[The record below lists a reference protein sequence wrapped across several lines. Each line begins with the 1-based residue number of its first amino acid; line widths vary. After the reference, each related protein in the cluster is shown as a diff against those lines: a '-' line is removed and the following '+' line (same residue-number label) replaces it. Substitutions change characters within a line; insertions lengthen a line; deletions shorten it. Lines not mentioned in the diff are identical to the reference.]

1 MNWISQLVWI
11 AIDTVAGLIVG
22 FVLYYFLIFKLVPVR
37 PKSDEDAFKKMELQE
52 LLNERIQTKKDQNLD
67 DSAPL
72 PTLSLTEDDKKR
84 VKKQVDKLLD
94 KLLQPE
100 YAIAQNC
107 IPQTTYNDLK
117 STYDGYSD
125 TALGLVF
132 ALSLLA
138 YALELAPATADQFIG
153 IRVIQFFATAAL
165 FIVALGS
172 RDMFWADVRN
182 NILVGIE
189 LKFDASIKSTQA
201 AADAVI
207 KSAKDDAK
215 SKASDKKL
223 KEAIEAELKDAVF
236 SFKGLKVGLEPPQ
249 TKGQSA

>member
-11 AIDTVAGLIVG
+11 VAGTVAGLATG
-22 FVLYYFLIFKLVPVR
+22 FVVYFFLIFRWVPPAR
-37 PKSDEDAFKKMELQE
+37 LKSDEDALKKMEAQE
-52 LLNERIQTKKDQNLD
+52 LLNKEIQAKKDQNLD

-72 PTLSLTEDDKKR
+72 PISTLTHADTVR
-84 VKKQVDKLLD
+84 VKKQLT

-107 IPQTTYNDLK
+107 IPQTTYDGLR

-138 YALELAPATADQFIG
+138 YALELAPATSDLLIG
-153 IRVIQFFATAAL
+153 IRIIQFLVTGGL

-172 RDMFWADVRN
+172 RDIFWAMIRN
-182 NILVGIE
+182 SILAGIE
-189 LKFDASIKSTQA
+189 SKFDASIKSTQA

-207 KSAKDDAK
+207 KSAKDEAK
-215 SKASDKKL
+215 SKADDKKL

-236 SFKGLKVGLEPPQ
+236 SFKGLKVGLEPPHA
-249 TKGQSA
+249 KGQSA

>member
-11 AIDTVAGLIVG
+11 IVG
-22 FVLYYFLIFKLVPVR
+22 TAVGLAVGFFLYYFLIFRWVPAAR
-37 PKSDEDAFKKMELQE
+37 LKSDEDAFKKMEAQE
-52 LLNERIQTKKDQNLD
+52 LLNKEIQAKKDQNLD

-72 PTLSLTEDDKKR
+72 PASTLTDVDQKR
-84 VKKQVDKLLD
+84 VKGQLV
-94 KLLQPE
+94 KLLQPV

-107 IPQTTYNDLK
+107 IAQTTYDGLK

-132 ALSLLA
+132 AFSLLS
-138 YALELAPATADQFIG
+138 YALEMAPATAGLFIG
-153 IRVIQFFATAAL
+153 IRIIQFLFTAAL

-172 RDMFWADVRN
+172 RDIFWAMVRN

-189 LKFDASIKSTQA
+189 MKYDASIKATQA

-207 KSAKDDAK
+207 KGAKDDAK
-215 SKASDKKL
+215 SKASEKKL

-236 SFKGLKVGLEPPQ
+236 SFKGLKVGLEPPPA
-249 TKGQSA
+249 KGQSA